1 MRALAI
7 AVAATLVLCAW
18 GLGSS
23 AEAAKEKFQRSK
35 PHVNI
40 GTIDPPKR
48 SDEAPRLRQRD
59 NAPASSLPTGKRQH
73 KPIFVIKPVDK

>member
-7 AVAATLVLCAW
+7 AVASTLVLCAW

-23 AEAAKEKFQRSK
+23 AEAAKEKFTRSK

-48 SDEAPRLRQRD
+48 SDEAPSLRQRD
-59 NAPASSLPTGKRQH
+59 NAPASGQPTGKRQH
-73 KPIFVIKPVDK
+73 LPITITKPVDK

>member
-7 AVAATLVLCAW
+7 AVAATLVLCSW

-23 AEAAKEKFQRSK
+23 AQAAKEKFTRSK

-40 GTIDPPKR
+40 GTIEPKR
-48 SDEAPRLRQRD
+48 SDEAPRLGQSD
-59 NAPASSLPTGKRQH
+59 NAPASGQPTGQRQH
-73 KPIFVIKPVDK
+73 KPVIVIKPVDK